1 MNTNE
6 ENRASTEIEAGAL
19 EDQTHRL
26 NEKLAAMKAAGRTVK
41 RTGRLMAVLVAV
53 VAIGG
58 VYVLLYPL
66 LPAYYNLEPYKQAFR
81 TEVEKQILPVLET
94 ESVTLFNA
102 VAPDILQAIQ
112 QKVPGRLPEIAVKL
126 EQEGQLLVKELSDE
140 AQARFTGRS
149 EKMLNRLERSLA
161 KEIPQITDPDNADL
175 ILANMHTVTQNA
187 FDRFTQTY
195 LKDHINTVTNLHSR
209 IETFPVPK
217 RIQEMS
223 DDQLSEYLTQTLGTY
238 VTVQLVAIQSPE
250 MKEFMQSLESPQTI
264 EGK

>member
-1 MNTNE
+1 MNIYE
-6 ENRASTEIEAGAL
+6 EKRASTEIEAGAL
-19 EDQTHRL
+19 ENQSHRL
-26 NEKLAAMKAAGRTVK
+26 NEKLAAMKTASRTVK

-66 LPAYYNLEPYKQAFR
+66 LPAYYNPGPYKEAFR
-81 TEVEKQILPVLET
+81 AEIEKQILPVLET

-102 VAPDILQAIQ
+102 VAPNILQAIQ

-126 EQEGQLLVKELSDE
+126 EQEGQLLVQELSAE
-140 AQARFTGRS
+140 AQARFSGRS
-149 EKMLNRLERSLA
+149 EKMLNQLETSLA
-161 KEIPQITDPDNADL
+161 REIPQSTDPGKAEL
-175 ILANMHTVTQNA
+175 ILANVHTATQNA
-187 FDRFTQTY
+187 FDRFVQTY
-195 LKDHINTVTNLHSR
+195 LQDHINTATNFHSR
-209 IETFPVPK
+209 IETFPVPE

-238 VTVQLVAIQSPE
+238 ATVQLIATRSPE
-250 MKEFMQSLESPQTI
+250 MKEFMQGLESVQNT